1 MMFINNLGCLY
12 LYVLLTNCL
21 LMNIQVLYIN
31 QNIQSLVNTEVPE
44 GVSVKQAIKKSGLL
58 DKHPDI
64 SLDKNQVGV
73 FGELASLETVLHE
86 GDRVEIYRPLSMD
99 PMEARRLR
107 AKV

>member
-1 MMFINNLGCLY
+1 
-12 LYVLLTNCL
+12 
-21 LMNIQVLYIN
+21 MNIQVLYIN